1 MYEPIFYN
9 AKADIKGGKKYPNIN
24 GEVFFKENK
33 LGIIVTVKINGLPTS
48 DTNCKG
54 RFFGFHIHEG
64 NSCTGNNEDE
74 FANSK
79 SHYNP
84 NNCSHPFHSGDLPPL
99 LENNGFAYMSFL
111 VNKFTIKEIL
121 GKVVIIHDLPD
132 DFNTQPSRKFR
143 NKNCLWHNKI
153 NQRLFLWFYLF
164 YCFWLFSP
172 LPSGSAS
179 E

>member
-24 GEVFFKENK
+24 GEVFFKETK
-33 LGIIVTVKINGLPTS
+33 LGILIILKINGLPTS
-48 DTNCKG
+48 NNSCKG

-64 NSCTGNNEDE
+64 SSCTGNSEDE

-84 NNCSHPFHSGDLPPL
+84 TSCPHPFHIGDLPPL
-99 LENNGFAYMSFL
+99 IENNGFAYMSFL
-111 VNKFTIKEIL
+111 VNKFTIEEII

-132 DFNTQPSRKFR
+132 DFTTRAK
-143 NKNCLWHNKI
+143 
-153 NQRLFLWFYLF
+153 
-164 YCFWLFSP
+164 
-172 LPSGSAS
+172 S
-179 E
+179 EIQELKLLVAK

>member
-24 GEVFFKENK
+24 GEVFFKETK
-33 LGIIVTVKINGLPTS
+33 LGILITVKINGLPTS
-48 DTNCKG
+48 NTNCKG

-64 NSCTGNNEDE
+64 ISCSGNSEDE

-84 NNCSHPFHSGDLPPL
+84 TNCPHPFHSGDLPPL
-99 LENNGFAYMSFL
+99 IENNGFAYMSFL
-111 VNKFTIKEIL
+111 VNKFTVKEII

-132 DFNTQPSRKFR
+132 DFTTRAKWKFG
-143 NKNCLWHNKI
+143 N
-153 NQRLFLWFYLF
+153 
-164 YCFWLFSP
+164 
-172 LPSGSAS
+172 
-179 E
+179 